1 MNKIIIS
8 FLACLLVSKQS
19 IIAQQE
25 RPNILW
31 ITTEDM
37 SPQLGSYGDEDAS
50 TPFLDQLA
58 ADGVLY
64 ENAIASAPVCAP
76 ARSSLITG
84 MHQSSIGSHHMRST
98 GWFPQ
103 ELSYFPEILRK
114 GGYFCTNNAKE
125 DYNLAYKSSEIW
137 DESSRNAHWRNR
149 KDKDQPFFAVFNYTG
164 THESAT
170 NSKEKHLRIVKDLPK
185 DRFIEPGVAPLPP
198 YFPDTPIVRE
208 LWARY
213 YNNIAALD
221 LYAEDLVMQL
231 REDGLEENTIIIF
244 YSDHGAGI
252 PIHKRWLYDSGV
264 KVPMIVKMPVKYE
277 DLIPHPQKTTT
288 DELVSFVDLPPT
300 VLNLAGLEIPKNMQG
315 RPFLGEELSPE
326 RKYVFSSRDRMDER
340 YDMQRAV
347 RNKEFKYIRYYEFSK
362 PFIQYMNTPE
372 KGDIMKAIRTSYAD
386 NTLPAAGVKLMG
398 ERKPVEELFD
408 LKNDPHELFDL
419 AKDPAFADVLD
430 EMRTAHK
437 AWTSRVKDAGLI
449 PEPILRNWETAW
461 NMPIYKILREKDIP
475 IELIQNVALS
485 NDMTI
490 FMNHLSHS
498 NEAVRY
504 WAAIGIGNYATELTN
519 DLSVKLKQGLEDND
533 ASVRIALARAL
544 SILGDEADAFLVLTN
559 ELRNNDEWIRLN
571 AALVFDEIGEKSR
584 SVLPALQKAMKDEN
598 KYVVRVANHA
608 INALLETNKVV
619 E

>member
-1 MNKIIIS
+1 MNKIISCVIAGS
-8 FLACLLVSKQS
+8 FAIIHS
-19 IIAQQE
+19 INAQQE

-31 ITTEDM
+31 ITTEDI
-37 SPQLGSYGDEDAS
+37 SPQLGCYGDEHAA

-58 ADGVLY
+58 AEGVLY

-84 MHQSSIGSHHMRST
+84 MHQSSIGSHHMRCT
-98 GWFPQ
+98 GWFPE
-103 ELSYFPEILRK
+103 ELKYYPQILRE
-114 GGYFCTNNAKE
+114 GGYYCTNNVKE
-125 DYNLAYKSSEIW
+125 DYNLAYESSEIW
-137 DESSRNAHWRNR
+137 DESSSNAHWRNR
-149 KDKDQPFFAVFNYTG
+149 KNKDQPFFAVFNYTG

-221 LYAEDLVMQL
+221 LYAEDLVRQL

-252 PIHKRWLYDSGV
+252 PLHKRWLYDSGL
-264 KVPMIVKMPVKYE
+264 KVPMIVKMPKNFE
-277 DLIPHPQKTTT
+277 DLMPHKQRSST

-300 VLNLAGLEIPKNMQG
+300 ALNLAGLEIPQNMQG
-315 RPFLGEELSPE
+315 RAFLGKELSPE
-326 RKYVFSSRDRMDER
+326 RKYVFASRDRMDER

-347 RNKEFKYIRYYEFSK
+347 RNKEYKYIRYYEFPK

-372 KGDIMKAIRTSYAD
+372 KGDIMMAIRTSYAD
-386 NTLPAAGVKLMG
+386 NSLPPAGIKLMADH
-398 ERKPVEELFD
+398 KPVEELFD
-408 LKNDPHELFDL
+408 LKNDPYELNDL
-419 AKDPAFADVLD
+419 ALNPAFADVLN

-437 AWTSRVKDAGLI
+437 AWSTRVRDAGLI
-449 PEPILRNWETAW
+449 PEPILRKWERDW

-475 IELIQNVALS
+475 NDLIQTVALAD
-485 NDMTI
+485 DMTL
-490 FMNHLSHS
+490 FVDHLTHS
-498 NEAVRY
+498 NEAIRY
-504 WAAIGIGNYATELTN
+504 WAAIGIGNYAPELTKV
-519 DLSVKLKQGLEDND
+519 LSLKLKHGLKDTD
-533 ASVRIALARAL
+533 ASVRIASARAL
-544 SILGDEADAFLVLTN
+544 SILDDEKDAFKVLTH
-559 ELRNNDEWIRLN
+559 ELSNKDEWVRLN
-571 AALVFDEIGEKSR
+571 AVLVFDELGEKSR
-584 SVLPALQKAMKDEN
+584 PAIPALQSVMNDQN

-608 INALLETNKVV
+608 LNSLLDTNNEVK
-619 E
+619 